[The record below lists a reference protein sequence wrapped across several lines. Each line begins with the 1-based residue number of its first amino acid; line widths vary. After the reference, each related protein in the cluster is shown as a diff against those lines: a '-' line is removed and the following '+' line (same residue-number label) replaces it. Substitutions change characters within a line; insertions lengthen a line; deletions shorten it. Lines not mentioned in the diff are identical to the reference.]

1 MIETTTPVDPA
12 SPFTLAVA
20 DEGIATEESQSAPC
34 FTIKIE
40 HDDATRRRYRFEPRQ
55 EHPGWWRSLDEWTGM
70 SWECRDR
77 ECVRSVSLTVDGGSI
92 I

>member
-1 MIETTTPVDPA
+1 MTETTTPVDPA

-20 DEGIATEESQSAPC
+20 DGGIANEESRPAPC
-34 FTIKIE
+34 FTIE
-40 HDDATRRRYRFEPRQ
+40 HDDGARRRLRYEPRQ
-55 EHPGWWRSLDEWTGM
+55 DGPGWWRYDEEWTGT
-70 SWECRDR
+70 SWECHDR

>member
-20 DEGIATEESQSAPC
+20 DEGIATEESQSAPR

-40 HDDATRRRYRFEPRQ
+40 HDDATRRRYRFEP
-55 EHPGWWRSLDEWTGM
+55 
-70 SWECRDR
+70 
-77 ECVRSVSLTVDGGSI
+77 
-92 I
+92 